1 MHIQRKKDLLILCAT
16 LGEKINNLSLLN
28 TALTHSS
35 YAYENRSHGMTMD
48 NERIEFL
55 GDSVLGLIVS
65 TFLYKNFPEMNEG
78 EMTKI
83 RARYVCEH
91 ALANYARKISLG
103 KYILLGKG
111 ELMNGGKD
119 RNSILADTFESVIGA
134 YYLDVGFECTRKVVL
149 NLISEEMLNCDPAD
163 SFVDYKTQLQEI
175 VQRDADNVIK
185 YYVVNEIGPDHN
197 KQYDVVVKINDVV
210 YGGGLGKNKK
220 EAEQLAAKQAL
231 EKLKNKN

>member
-1 MHIQRKKDLLILCAT
+1 MHIQRKKELLNLCAT

-35 YAYENRSHGMTMD
+35 YAYENRNHGMTMD

-91 ALANYARKISLG
+91 ALANYARKIYLG

-111 ELMNGGKD
+111 ELMNGGRD

-149 NLISEEMLNCDPAD
+149 DLISDEMLNCDLAD
-163 SFVDYKTQLQEI
+163 SFVDYKTQLQEL

-197 KQYDVVVKINDVV
+197 KQYDVVVKINDAT
-210 YGGGLGKNKK
+210 YGGGLGKIKN
-220 EAEQLAAKQAL
+220 EAEQLAAKLAL
-231 EKLKNKN
+231 EKLKK

>member
-149 NLISEEMLNCDPAD
+149 DLISDEMLNCDLAD
-163 SFVDYKTQLQEI
+163 SFVDYKTQLQEL

-197 KQYDVVVKINDVV
+197 KQYDVVVKINDAT

-231 EKLKNKN
+231 EKIKK

>member
-1 MHIQRKKDLLILCAT
+1 MFTQRKKDLLVLCAT
-16 LGEKINNLSLLN
+16 LGEKINNLTLLN

-35 YAYENRSHGMTMD
+35 YAYENRNHGMTVD

-111 ELMNGGKD
+111 ELMNGGRD
-119 RNSILADTFESVIGA
+119 RNSILADTFESVLGA
-134 YYLDVGFECTRKVVL
+134 YYLDVGFECTRKIVL
-149 NLISEEMLNCDPAD
+149 NLISGEMLKCDLSD
-163 SFVDYKTQLQEI
+163 SFVDYKTQLQEL

-185 YYVVNEIGPDHN
+185 YYVVREIGPDHN
-197 KQYDVVVKINDVV
+197 KQYDVVVKINDET

-220 EAEQLAAKQAL
+220 EAEQIAAKEAM
-231 EKLKNKN
+231 EKLKNKK

>member
-149 NLISEEMLNCDPAD
+149 DLISDEMLNCDLAD
-163 SFVDYKTQLQEI
+163 SFVDYKTQLQEL

-197 KQYDVVVKINDVV
+197 KQYDVVVKINDAT

-231 EKLKNKN
+231 EKLKK

>member
-149 NLISEEMLNCDPAD
+149 NLISAEMLNFDPAD